1 MKFVYKYDAVTKQL
15 TDYQSVPD
23 TYQLQ
28 VNETFISPEPGVTYP
43 KFDGTTWSGLS
54 EEEFIAQEAQNT
66 APSVTDQALSQL
78 ALTVAQNEV
87 NQDKFNAQL
96 LLANATQS
104 TTSATDQTTQPT
116 A

>member
-1 MKFVYKYDAVTKQL
+1 MKFVYKYDAATKQL

-28 VNETFISPEPGVTYP
+28 ANETFVAPEVGVTYP

-54 EEEFIAQEAQNT
+54 EEEYVAQLQTEK
-66 APSVTDQALSQL
+66 APSVTDQTLAQL
-78 ALTVAQNEV
+78 ALTVAQNKAD
-87 NQDKFNAQL
+87 QDKLNAQL
-96 LLANATQS
+96 LLATATQEKADS
-104 TTSATDQTTQPT
+104 ITQPT